1 MTAQMA
7 ITKSILEIDKIVM
20 DKIVILLKKSFSE
33 NQKKNFAHRCSI
45 SLDRSL
51 VNHFLHPEFS

>member
-20 DKIVILLKKSFSE
+20 DKIVILLKNPS
-33 NQKKNFAHRCSI
+33 N
-45 SLDRSL
+45 
-51 VNHFLHPEFS
+51 